1 MAYDQGST
9 YEPPRR
15 AYYGQPQ
22 QQAPVQRQYR
32 QPPPQQ
38 YNDGYDQGYDQ
49 GYGQQQYGGYDG
61 YGQDTNGGYDQ
72 GYANGGMQNGYGHE
86 QHYDQGYQQRHPQDY
101 GYQDHRQAPNGRG
114 MNGSHQQRQANGY
127 AQQERQYDP
136 RYQQRPGRGGFGPQ
150 QNGGRGPQWHDQGHQ
165 GYQAAPQRRDP
176 RQDYPAEQ
184 QSYHDQDQYMQGQAT
199 RGGYSGMSNGRPR
212 PEQQPVQ
219 SPAQIRAQPVAQ
231 TQWKEP
237 SPPAAKQDPK
247 KSAMEEWKAKEK
259 ARMHDEM
266 SKPKT
271 VAQDNA
277 FPTFPAKKKEGRSG
291 GQSAMSGR
299 ISEEQGRP
307 STSGSGRPPR
317 DQRPDMSRDNSYRNE
332 SPPQQQQLQRPSMDH
347 QPYSFEP
354 IQDRPPQGAQYQ
366 QDRHEHEP
374 SVHDQ
379 YAGGGPQRPVAAQ
392 QAQDNRTYAQAPQA
406 NGHGNTY
413 GYGDSRPARDQLRV
427 QPIDTRQRDPR
438 SQSAMNQHP
447 MSPRDVVDQAPV
459 VQRRPLPTQ
468 PPQAEPYSAISQY
481 SQPTP
486 DAVSYH
492 DQHAQHNGSLA
503 PGMTPQQHQRRSSLG
518 DLYDGYYGEEV
529 PAAVPASAM
538 PQSREE
544 EIESEMPDFDS
555 AAPNQTSNLHKRTQ
569 TVDKHLN
576 ESPASA
582 PRPLPAF
589 PAQHDNGSVRSLPV
603 QSQPM
608 YGTQQPPAAMSHH
621 DLGQLEQ
628 KQDPGLNGFVF
639 GIPGEQVPPPQMQR
653 QNQYHDSRQ
662 PMPRQPPMGYQQGRP
677 GDPYNRPSMEERRPM
692 QMPLR
697 GGPPPGHPQAQR
709 FHPNGR
715 GPLPPQHRPD
725 YGRQQ
730 TSQTVWSDPG
740 QQRSDSAPPLRDGLP
755 TPMGHRAQIGSP
767 LSQQRSAPEPPQQQ
781 RHSNPDA
788 LPSHPVPVRPG
799 LMDNGGSPPASRP
812 APVRQYDNQAK
823 THRREPSVV
832 PDQPVTAEELRQ
844 LHAAVEANPASNKTA
859 LLYAK
864 KLVEASSVLASE
876 GGRLDPK
883 TTARNREKYIMD
895 GYKRVKKLV
904 AAGYPEAQFYLAD
917 AYGQGAMGLEIDT
930 KEAFTLYQ
938 AAAKAGH
945 ASAAYRTAVCCEM
958 GPEEGGGTRRDYAKA
973 VQWYRRAAALGDIA
987 AMFKLG
993 MILLKGLLGNQRN
1006 VGEAHQWLKR
1016 AAAGAT
1022 KDNPHALHELGLL
1035 HESGN
1040 TNPEV
1045 RNKVLADD
1053 KYALELFQQAAG
1065 MGFKQSQFRL
1075 GQAYE
1080 YGTLGLPIDNRAS
1093 ISWYSKAAAQGEH
1106 QAELALSG
1114 WYLTGAEGILEHNET
1129 EAYLWAR
1136 KAAQAEPPLGKAL
1149 FAMGYFN
1156 ENGIG
1161 CPKNVEE
1168 ARRWY
1173 GRAAGKSSLHC
1184 VGQGACGRVC

>member
-1 MAYDQGST
+1 
-9 YEPPRR
+9 
-15 AYYGQPQ
+15 
-22 QQAPVQRQYR
+22 
-32 QPPPQQ
+32 
-38 YNDGYDQGYDQ
+38 
-49 GYGQQQYGGYDG
+49 
-61 YGQDTNGGYDQ
+61 
-72 GYANGGMQNGYGHE
+72 
-86 QHYDQGYQQRHPQDY
+86 
-101 GYQDHRQAPNGRG
+101 
-114 MNGSHQQRQANGY
+114 
-127 AQQERQYDP
+127 
-136 RYQQRPGRGGFGPQ
+136 
-150 QNGGRGPQWHDQGHQ
+150 
-165 GYQAAPQRRDP
+165 
-176 RQDYPAEQ
+176 
-184 QSYHDQDQYMQGQAT
+184 
-199 RGGYSGMSNGRPR
+199 
-212 PEQQPVQ
+212 
-219 SPAQIRAQPVAQ
+219 
-231 TQWKEP
+231 
-237 SPPAAKQDPK
+237 
-247 KSAMEEWKAKEK
+247 MEEWKAKEK

-277 FPTFPAKKKEGRSG
+277 FPTFPAKKKEGRAG

-307 STSGSGRPPR
+307 STSGSGRPSR
-317 DQRPDMSRDNSYRNE
+317 EHRPDMSRDNSYRKE
-332 SPPQQQQLQRPSMDH
+332 SPPQQQRTEQQLQRPSLDH

-354 IQDRPPQGAQYQ
+354 IQDRPPQDAQYQ
-366 QDRHEHEP
+366 QDR
-374 SVHDQ
+374 
-379 YAGGGPQRPVAAQ
+379 YR
-392 QAQDNRTYAQAPQA
+392 QAPQA
-406 NGHGNTY
+406 NGNHMVSEKSWPAAAQQAPTGRPIEQHSHINGDY
-413 GYGDSRPARDQLRV
+413 GYGDSRSARAQPRV
-427 QPIDTRQRDPR
+427 QPIDTRQGDPR
-438 SQSAMNQHP
+438 SQSAMAQNP
-447 MSPRDVVDQAPV
+447 TSPGRIAAPGAV
-459 VQRRPLPTQ
+459 PNRRPLPTQ
-468 PPQAEPYSAISQY
+468 PQQPEPYSAVSQY

-486 DAVSYH
+486 DARTYQ
-492 DQHAQHNGSLA
+492 DQYTPQNASLA

-518 DLYDGYYGEEV
+518 DLYDGYYGEEA
-529 PAAVPASAM
+529 PAAVQPPAM

-555 AAPNQTSNLHKRTQ
+555 AAPSQTSNLHKRTQ

-576 ESPASA
+576 GSQAPE

-589 PAQHDNGSVRSLPV
+589 PAQHMNNSVQSLPV

-608 YGTQQPPAAMSHH
+608 YGNQQPPAMMSHQ
-621 DLGQLEQ
+621 DLGQFKQ
-628 KQDPGLNGFVF
+628 KQEGGMNGFVF
-639 GIPGEQVPPPQMQR
+639 GIPGEQTPQP
-653 QNQYHDSRQ
+653 QYQGEYQD
-662 PMPRQPPMGYQQGRP
+662 PRQPIPRQQPIGYQQHQPLDPYGRP
-677 GDPYNRPSMEERRPM
+677 SLDERRPM
-692 QMPLR
+692 QMPMR
-697 GGPPPGHPQAQR
+697 GGPPPGHPPGQR

-725 YGRQQ
+725 FGRQPTNQ
-730 TSQTVWSDPG
+730 TMWSDPG
-740 QQRSDSAPPLRDGLP
+740 QQRSDSAPPMRNGLP
-755 TPMGHRAQIGSP
+755 PPMDPRAQVGSP
-767 LSQQRSAPEPPQQQ
+767 LNQQRSAPEPPQPQ

-799 LMDNGGSPPASRP
+799 LMQGGGSPPASRP
-812 APVRQYDNQAK
+812 APVRQYDNRAGSG
-823 THRREPSVV
+823 THKREPSVV
-832 PDQPVTAEELRQ
+832 PDKPVTAEELRQ

-904 AAGYPEAQFYLAD
+904 AAGYPDAQFYLAD
-917 AYGQGAMGLEIDT
+917 AYGQGSMGLEVDT

-945 ASAAYRTAVCCEM
+945 PSAAYRTAVCCEM
-958 GPEEGGGTRRDYAKA
+958 GPEEGGGTRRDYPKA
-973 VQWYRRAAALGDIA
+973 VQWYRRAAALGDVA

-993 MILLKGLLGNQRN
+993 MILLKGLLGTQRN

-1045 RNKVLADD
+1045 RNKILADD
-1053 KYALELFQQAAG
+1053 TYALELFQQAAG
-1065 MGFKQSQFRL
+1065 MGFRQSQFRL

-1168 ARRWY
+1168 AKRWY
-1173 GRAAGKSSLHC
+1173 GRAAGRSPTSSIPWL
-1184 VGQGACGRVC
+1184 RLYDR